1 MGIPVFPKKGLAKLL
16 LCFKDLDYLL
26 IFVSYQMPIEY
37 TFIGP
42 YRLEETLGSGSF
54 GKVKRTF
61 KLFLFNLVATHQHTQ
76 LKVAIKILSK
86 EKINK
91 LDMSSKVKRE
101 INILRSFKHPHIVRL
116 YVSLLVTYLGMKL
129 LILLQTFFWSQNMFL
144 EENYSIILYVVE
156 RCRYRSCLMPSFP
169 KQKLGDSFS
178 R

>member
-1 MGIPVFPKKGLAKLL
+1 MGIPVFPKKGLVKPL

-26 IFVSYQMPIEY
+26 IFVSNQMPIEY

-54 GKVKRTF
+54 GKVKCMF

-116 YVSLLVTYLGMKL
+116 YVSLLVVYLGMKL
-129 LILLQTFFWSQNMFL
+129 LTLLQTFFWSQNMFL
-144 EENYSIILYVVE
+144 EENYLIILYVVE
-156 RCRYRSCLMPSFP
+156 RCQCRACLMPSFP
-169 KQKLGDSFS
+169 KQKLGDSFN